1 MGHLTQAVGAYIA
14 GMNYELIPPGAI
26 VAAKNALSDYAAVTI
41 LGRDAPVTRLIA
53 SFESIGERGE
63 ASVLFSA
70 KRADARSAALINGV
84 AGHAHDYDDVGIAF
98 HPAHPSVAMA
108 PAILAQAESMG
119 ASGREILTAF
129 VTAYEV
135 WSELASR
142 DAEPHH
148 IKGWHPTGTFGA
160 IAAAAGVARLL
171 RLDAEAAIRAVSIAA
186 SQAAGLDANFGTMT
200 KPFHAGRAAAAGLM
214 AARYAKAG
222 MSASADI
229 FDHASGFLAAVSP
242 RGKVDFERPAHFG
255 KSWHSVDHG
264 ISIKLYPMCYGA
276 HRILDGL
283 TRYLAQH
290 EVPAGEVTEV
300 RFLTGPSR
308 TVSLVHTDPRN
319 ALDAK
324 FSAEFA
330 VACSLIAK
338 RVTLAEL
345 NDTYVARP
353 DVRALMDK
361 VKRDLDPA
369 RDKGSFSQQPDDQL
383 LISMRDGTRHTLTL
397 AAPRDRAI
405 SLDQGTLLTKFL
417 DCTSAAMS
425 ERDARRLYQT
435 MQSLEA
441 LPSAGELMG
450 SPARPV
456 AGMA

>member
-1 MGHLTQAVGAYIA
+1 MGHLTAAIGEFISEMRFVR
-14 GMNYELIPPGAI
+14 IPSGAI
-26 VAAKNALSDYAAVTI
+26 VAAKNAFSDYAAVTI
-41 LGRDAPVTRLIA
+41 LGRDAPVTQLIA
-53 SFESIGERGE
+53 SFETISEKGESSI
-63 ASVLFSA
+63 LFSQ
-70 KRADARSAALINGV
+70 KRADARTAALINGV

-119 ASGREILTAF
+119 ASGAEVLNAF

-160 IAAAAGVARLL
+160 IAAAAGVAKLL
-171 RLDAEAAIRAVSIAA
+171 GLDAEASSRAVSIAA
-186 SQAAGLDANFGTMT
+186 SQAAGLVANFGTMT

-222 MSASADI
+222 MSASKDI
-229 FDHASGFLAAVSP
+229 FDHANGFLVAVSP
-242 RGKVDFERPAHFG
+242 HGKVDFDRPAHFG
-255 KSWHSVDHG
+255 VNWHIVDHG

-283 TRYLAQH
+283 TRYVAQH
-290 EVPAGEVTEV
+290 DIQADNVREVS
-300 RFLTGPSR
+300 FQTGPSR
-308 TVSLVHTDPRN
+308 VVSLVHTNPQN

-330 VACSLIAK
+330 VATSIIAK

-345 NDTYVARP
+345 NDGFVNRP
-353 DVRALMDK
+353 DVRLLMGK

-369 RDKGSFSQQPDDQL
+369 RDKGSFNQQPDDKLVIRMQ
-383 LISMRDGTRHTLTL
+383 DGTVHSLNL
-397 AAPRDRAI
+397 QAPSDQAI
-405 SLDQGTLLTKFL
+405 SLDQNTLWTKFL
-417 DCTSAAMS
+417 DCTQAAMN
-425 ERDARRLYQT
+425 ERAARRLYDT
-435 MQSLEA
+435 LQSLES
-441 LPSAGELMG
+441 LPNARNLLGNAT
-450 SPARPV
+450 PAV
-456 AGMA
+456 ANAA

>member
-1 MGHLTQAVGAYIA
+1 MGHLTQSIGEFIA
-14 GMNYELIPPGAI
+14 GMRYETIPAGGI
-26 VAAKNALSDYAAVTI
+26 VAAKNALSDYAAVTL
-41 LGRDAPVTRLIA
+41 LGRDAPVTALIS
-53 SFESIGERGE
+53 SFEALGPTGE
-63 ASVLFSA
+63 ASVLFSD
-70 KRADARSAALINGV
+70 KRADARTAALINGV

-119 ASGREILTAF
+119 ASGREVLNAF

-171 RLDAEAAIRAVSIAA
+171 GLDAEAASRAVSIAA
-186 SQAAGLDANFGTMT
+186 SQAAGLVANFGTMT

-222 MSASADI
+222 MSASPDI
-229 FDHASGFLAAVSP
+229 FDHPNGFLAAVSP
-242 RGKVDFERPAHFG
+242 HGKVDFDRPAHFG
-255 KSWHSVDHG
+255 NNWHIVDHG

-283 TRYLAQH
+283 TRYLGKNDIQADKVAKVSFQ
-290 EVPAGEVTEV
+290 
-300 RFLTGPSR
+300 TGPSR
-308 TVSLVHTDPRN
+308 VVSLVNTNPQT

-330 VACSLIAK
+330 VATAIIAK

-345 NDTYVARP
+345 NDGFVNRA
-353 DVRALMDK
+353 DVRALMGK
-361 VKRDLDPA
+361 VVRDLDPA
-369 RDKGSFSQQPDDQL
+369 RDKGSFNQQPDDKL
-383 LISMRDGTRHTLTL
+383 VISMQDGTGHTLTL
-397 AAPRDRAI
+397 QAPRDQAI
-405 SLDQGTLLTKFL
+405 SLDQDTLWTKFL

-425 ERDARRLYQT
+425 EREARRLYET
-435 MQSLEA
+435 LQSLES
-441 LPSAGELMG
+441 LPNARELMG
-450 SPARPV
+450 KPAR
-456 AGMA
+456 AFASAA